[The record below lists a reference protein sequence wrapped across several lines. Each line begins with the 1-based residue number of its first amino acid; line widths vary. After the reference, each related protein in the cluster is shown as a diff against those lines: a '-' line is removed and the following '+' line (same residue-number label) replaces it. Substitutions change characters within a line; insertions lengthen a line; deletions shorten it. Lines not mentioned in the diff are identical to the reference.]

1 MLRATIRLLI
11 KSFLI
16 EIGIVK
22 KVYKDIT
29 DSSKTILIMT
39 GLGACLALLT
49 LLLLFVFAPVMF

>member
-11 KSFLI
+11 KLFLI